1 MSTRLSIMGIAFRSL
16 DTSNKLS
23 MSDGSEGR
31 SLAEPDVNEF
41 GMSCDSGEGIGKGP
55 CESEGRLVPA
65 KGSLSKTGGQH
76 SAPAFGLF
84 PAPGSW
90 PRTLRFAGGVR
101 EHPSRLPSAPR

>member
-31 SLAEPDVNEF
+31 ALDEPDVNEF

-55 CESEGRLVPA
+55 CESEGRLVAA
-65 KGSLSKTGGQH
+65 KGSLSKSGGKT
-76 SAPAFGLF
+76 SEPDC
-84 PAPGSW
+84 GSSSSPDSGAASLSLW
-90 PRTLRFAGGVR
+90 RSVR
-101 EHPSRLPSAPR
+101 VDP